1 MFGHSIK
8 YGRMYF
14 NSFVIHL
21 TQGDSNFPKKTHS
34 PGLLNSLAGL
44 LSTLASIYGTQGGK
58 LGTTSLST
66 LIVTGSLTGVFGLL
80 TGIYLLWF
88 VRRVKAKHDR
98 EVGMERRGKHGEG
111 LVDVSTRQAS

>member
-8 YGRMYF
+8 YGRKYF
-14 NSFVIHL
+14 TLYIIHL
-21 TQGDSNFPKKTHS
+21 TRLSNFSKKYR

-66 LIVTGSLTGVFGLL
+66 LIVTGAMTGVFGLL

-98 EVGMERRGKHGEG
+98 EVGRERRGKHGEG
-111 LVDVSTRQAS
+111 VVDVSTRQA